1 MEICFC
7 EGVKLEILIVI
18 VFAIVLYF
26 YWGVRRGTNFFRH
39 VGTVVAR
46 RLYSRGESKETIAAL
61 LYSVTYI
68 GLVKSSFGKMT
79 REQTIEQALYLFDRN
94 AEHFRRVGPNFSDK
108 KILAKLPMLDDI
120 NTRKPQD

>member
-1 MEICFC
+1 
-7 EGVKLEILIVI
+7 
-18 VFAIVLYF
+18 
-26 YWGVRRGTNFFRH
+26 
-39 VGTVVAR
+39 
-46 RLYSRGESKETIAAL
+46 
-61 LYSVTYI
+61 
-68 GLVKSSFGKMT
+68 MT